1 MNAAVC
7 DLQTA
12 AFYFVYPSCEK
23 SLRPL
28 TIERKI
34 KNLLIGLD
42 LFYKYV
48 SM

>member
-23 SLRPL
+23 SVRPL
-28 TIERKI
+28 PVEGKM
-34 KNLLIGLD
+34 KNLLICLD